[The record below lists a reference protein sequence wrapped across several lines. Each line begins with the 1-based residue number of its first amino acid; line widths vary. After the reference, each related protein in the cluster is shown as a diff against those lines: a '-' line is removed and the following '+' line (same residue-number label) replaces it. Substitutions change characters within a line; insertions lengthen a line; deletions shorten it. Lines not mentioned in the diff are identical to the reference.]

1 MKSKSRVSMIC
12 GLVMIFGFA
21 ASASAAP
28 IVGQLNFT
36 GFANVSATT
45 IDWVPLG
52 GPEGDL
58 FTGFPGTGYFSTI
71 FLPVSGVN
79 TGESIDLVAGGP
91 LPLPNF
97 LNDFDTPDSRYD
109 DLSFTLTQVLIPA
122 LPVCNGSETV
132 GQSCVAF
139 AGSPLILT
147 RTNTGTSVEFDVLGN
162 FLDPTEGADSGLFLA
177 SGIYSANISGQTP
190 NQLRLAL
197 TGANFG
203 QFIGSSYSAQ
213 FTVVPEP
220 MSLTLLGTGLAAV
233 AMRARRRRQAAQA
246 AR

>member
-12 GLVMIFGFA
+12 GLLMIFGFA

-36 GFANVSATT
+36 GAVNVSATT
-45 IDWVPLG
+45 LDWVPLG
-52 GPEGDL
+52 PPEGVIDL
-58 FTGFPGTGYFSTI
+58 TFPGTGYFSDI
-71 FLPVSGVN
+71 YQPVSGEN
-79 TGESIDLVAGGP
+79 TADSLDLVAGTP

-97 LNDFDTPDSRYD
+97 LNDFDTPFAKYD

-122 LPVCNGSETV
+122 LPVCDGSEVV
-132 GQSCVAF
+132 GESCVAF

-147 RTNTGTSVEFDVLGN
+147 RTNTGTGVEFDVLGN
-162 FLDPTEGADSGLFLA
+162 FLDPTEGPDSGLFLA
-177 SGIYSANISGQTP
+177 SGVYTANISGQTP
-190 NQLRLAL
+190 NELRLAL

-203 QFIGSSYSAQ
+203 QFIGSSFSAQ
-213 FTVVPEP
+213 FTVIPEP
-220 MSLTLLGTGLAAV
+220 MSLTLLGTGLAGL
-233 AMRARRRRQAAQA
+233 AMRARRRRQAI